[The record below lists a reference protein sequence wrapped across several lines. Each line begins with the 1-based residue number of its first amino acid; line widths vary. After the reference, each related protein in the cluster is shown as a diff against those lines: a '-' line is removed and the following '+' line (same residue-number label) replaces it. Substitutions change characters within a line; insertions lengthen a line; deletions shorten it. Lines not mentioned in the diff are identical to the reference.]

1 MNLNIDC
8 IRDILISYDALNNSQ
23 KESITQKDL
32 HLDAYTDNEVTFH
45 LKQMD
50 LSNCAN
56 LKFSDSLSYNP
67 DETLIHALTTYGEDL
82 LAAMRDEHTFEEF
95 KDIIDS
101 KYPSYNLEIFIYAYH
116 SFLSTRYGM

>member
-8 IRDILISYDALNNSQ
+8 IRDILLSYDALNQTQ
-23 KESITQKDL
+23 KEVISQRDL
-32 HLDAYTDNEVTFH
+32 HLDAYTDHEITFH

-50 LSNCAN
+50 LSNCASM
-56 LKFSDSLSYNP
+56 KFSESLTYNP
-67 DETLIHALTTYGEDL
+67 EETFIHDLTRYGEDL
-82 LAAMRDEHTFEEF
+82 LAAMQDENTFVEF
-95 KDIIDS
+95 KEIVDS